1 MVRCSVADAIN
12 RRSQRFGGLAEH
24 AGSAQITVRA
34 IPKSR
39 ETVAWPP
46 QAPVLGRLMGPPG
59 LRSLSGKCPIEAL
72 DDRTNGRFSVGR
84 ELPTCWSTGDF
95 EDGYMLQAL
104 GQMPYRRT
112 VLAVFVLFVLGT
124 SALEIF
130 LEFSDGEAF
139 GSMAY
144 DLIRFVVSAAVL
156 ALFVGEH
163 IAHQQ
168 ALRNLR
174 EQLQRGRGRLV
185 QLDNQSQKLG
195 SQYRAV
201 LQRQFD
207 AWKLTASEQDVVIM
221 MLKGLSFREI
231 AELRETREKTVRQ
244 QASSVYRKSGVTSR
258 NELAAWFF
266 EDLLE
271 PPPTMDR

>member
-1 MVRCSVADAIN
+1 
-12 RRSQRFGGLAEH
+12 
-24 AGSAQITVRA
+24 
-34 IPKSR
+34 
-39 ETVAWPP
+39 
-46 QAPVLGRLMGPPG
+46 
-59 LRSLSGKCPIEAL
+59 
-72 DDRTNGRFSVGR
+72 
-84 ELPTCWSTGDF
+84 
-95 EDGYMLQAL
+95 MLQAL
-104 GQMPYRRT
+104 EQMPHRRT
-112 VLAVFVLFVLGT
+112 VLAAFVLFVLGT

-130 LEFSDGEAF
+130 LEISDGEAF

-156 ALFVGEH
+156 ALFIVEH
-163 IAHQQ
+163 ISHQQ
-168 ALRNLR
+168 ALKKLR

-266 EDLLE
+266 EDLLG
-271 PPPTMDR
+271 PPPITDH